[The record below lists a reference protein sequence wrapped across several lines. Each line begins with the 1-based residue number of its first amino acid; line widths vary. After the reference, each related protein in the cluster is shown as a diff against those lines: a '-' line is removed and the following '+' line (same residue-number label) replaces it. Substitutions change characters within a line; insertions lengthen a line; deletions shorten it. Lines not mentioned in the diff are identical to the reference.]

1 MTLFDA
7 APSLGSL
14 GLLLIILF
22 FMFAIIGRNLFSFAG
37 IGAPNVELNEHAN
50 FRDFWT
56 SFLLLMR
63 CATGESWHMVMFDLA
78 RTYSLTNQCREG
90 ENYESMMQN
99 GGEPFGCG
107 SPIAFGFFLIFQIL
121 VSQIFVNLFIAI
133 IIDGFLGQS
142 NQFELPIEQ
151 YSLYEFVKIWT
162 KYDSEASG
170 FIRI

>member
-1 MTLFDA
+1 
-7 APSLGSL
+7 
-14 GLLLIILF
+14 
-22 FMFAIIGRNLFSFAG
+22 
-37 IGAPNVELNEHAN
+37 
-50 FRDFWT
+50 
-56 SFLLLMR
+56 
-63 CATGESWHMVMFDLA
+63 
-78 RTYSLTNQCREG
+78 
-90 ENYESMMQN
+90 MMQN

-107 SPIAFGFFLIFQIL
+107 SPIAFGFFLSFQIL